1 MERLTVKNSPYRA
14 NALNALARCLALL
27 GDFPSAQKVMER
39 AIMETGELEGET
51 LTEVMELHALSESN
65 RLKHA
70 SVARYVA
77 WLDRLEWQRPLP
89 SSVAF
94 WLSYW
99 RLWLSAKG
107 DTEAMWE
114 KVPEGE
120 QQAVLNLLRRSAN
133 HFPSDACSWWSL
145 GMMALALNDVTTAS
159 EALSKACELKPKNP
173 AYYYTLGLV
182 ALAQGDL
189 QRALELLKAT
199 ETEQ

>member
-1 MERLTVKNSPYRA
+1 LERLTVKNSPYRA

-39 AIMETGELEGET
+39 AIMET
-51 LTEVMELHALSESN
+51 
-65 RLKHA
+65 
-70 SVARYVA
+70 
-77 WLDRLEWQRPLP
+77 
-89 SSVAF
+89 
-94 WLSYW
+94 
-99 RLWLSAKG
+99 
-107 DTEAMWE
+107 
-114 KVPEGE
+114 
-120 QQAVLNLLRRSAN
+120 
-133 HFPSDACSWWSL
+133 
-145 GMMALALNDVTTAS
+145 DVTTAS